1 MCSKSRFLDHARFTR
16 PFCRI
21 CLPEA
26 FLVSPYPTRI
36 RLDELL
42 PLVYDQLRV
51 YASKCLRDEPL
62 GLTLQT
68 TDLVHEVYLRLSQL
82 KEIQWNSDNE
92 LLRAAVGVMRRVLVD
107 HARARR
113 SAKRSATGHR
123 LSLQDQLEFA
133 DSQSGGP
140 GSVIDLLDLDN
151 ALVRLAEVDE
161 RKAEVVQMRYFGGF
175 SIEEVA
181 GLLEVSEATV
191 KRDWMLAKAWLY
203 RELHGDS
210 ASQS

>member
-1 MCSKSRFLDHARFTR
+1 MSHFQ
-16 PFCRI
+16 
-21 CLPEA
+21 
-26 FLVSPYPTRI
+26 TRI

-51 YASKCLRDEPL
+51 YASRVLRDEPT

-82 KEIQWNSDNE
+82 REIRWNNDNE
-92 LLRAAVGVMRRVLVD
+92 LMRAAVGVMRRVLVD

-113 SAKRSATGHR
+113 AGKRS
-123 LSLQDQLEFA
+123 
-133 DSQSGGP
+133 SGGHKISIQDHLDVADP
-140 GSVIDLLDLDN
+140 SPMASDALIDLLDLDT
-151 ALVRLAEVDE
+151 ALTRLAEADE

-181 GLLEVSEATV
+181 GLLEVSVATV
-191 KRDWMLAKAWLY
+191 KRDWLLAKAWLY
-203 RELHGDS
+203 RELHGERS
-210 ASQS
+210 G

>member
-1 MCSKSRFLDHARFTR
+1 M
-16 PFCRI
+16 
-21 CLPEA
+21 
-26 FLVSPYPTRI
+26 
-36 RLDELL
+36 
-42 PLVYDQLRV
+42 
-51 YASKCLRDEPL
+51 

-82 KEIQWNSDNE
+82 REIQWNSDHE
-92 LLRAAVGVMRRVLVD
+92 LMRAAVGVMRRVLVD

-113 SAKRSATGHR
+113 SAKRSASGLR
-123 LSLQDQLEFA
+123 LSLQEQLDVT
-133 DSQSGGP
+133 DSQPDGP
-140 GSVIDLLDLDN
+140 DSVIDLLDLDS
-151 ALVRLAEVDE
+151 ALVRLSEVDQ

-175 SIEEVA
+175 TIEEIA

-210 ASQS
+210 ASPS

>member
-1 MCSKSRFLDHARFTR
+1 MSHF
-16 PFCRI
+16 
-21 CLPEA
+21 
-26 FLVSPYPTRI
+26 PTRI

-51 YASKCLRDEPL
+51 YASRCLRDEPS

-68 TDLVHEVYLRLSQL
+68 TDLVHEVYIRLSQL
-82 KEIQWNSDNE
+82 TEIRWNSDNE
-92 LLRAAVGVMRRVLVD
+92 LMRAAVGVMRRVLVD
-107 HARARR
+107 HARSRR
-113 SAKRSATGHR
+113 AAKRSAGGPR
-123 LSLQDQLEFA
+123 LTLHDQMDVA
-133 DSQSGGP
+133 DSSAP
-140 GSVIDLLDLDN
+140 GKDSAVDLLDLDS
-151 ALVRLAEVDE
+151 ALARLAEVDE

-181 GLLEVSEATV
+181 GLLEVSVATV

-210 ASQS
+210 EYPS